1 MNKTA
6 LITGITGQDGAY
18 LAELLLGR
26 GYRVVGAFRRASTVN
41 TARLDALGIT
51 KSVELVP
58 FDLTD
63 HGNMRRVIDAVA
75 PEEVY
80 NLAAQSFVGVSFE
93 QPVTTGEIT
102 GVGAVRLLE
111 AIREANPEIRF
122 YQASTS
128 EMFGKARETPQSE
141 TTPFHPRSPY
151 AASKLY
157 AHWTTVNYR
166 EAYGMHASSGILFN
180 HESQL
185 RGAEFVTRKIS
196 LAAARIKYGLQ
207 KELKLGNLD
216 ARRDWGYAREYVE
229 AMWLMLQQPEPG
241 DYVVATGE
249 THSVRE
255 FVEVTFEVAG
265 LDWERY
271 VVIDPTFLRPAE
283 VDLLMGDPTKAKEN
297 LGWEPRTTF
306 GELVA
311 LMVEADL
318 RRAAFEARH
327 GREMAEKGRCP
338 GLS

>member
-1 MNKTA
+1 MTTA

-18 LAELLLGR
+18 LAELLLR
-26 GYRVVGAFRRASTVN
+26 KGYRVVGAFRRASTVN

-51 KSVELVP
+51 DDVELVP

-63 HGNMRRVIDAVA
+63 HGNMRRVLDRIE

-93 QPVTTGEIT
+93 QPITTGDIT

-111 AIREANPEIRF
+111 VIREVRPEIRF

-128 EMFGKARETPQSE
+128 EMFGKAREVPQNE
-141 TTPFHPRSPY
+141 MTPFHPRSPY

-157 AHWTTVNYR
+157 AHWMTVNYR

-180 HESQL
+180 HESPL
-185 RGAEFVTRKIS
+185 RGAEFVTRKIT
-196 LAAARIKYGLQ
+196 LAAARIKHGLQ
-207 KELKLGNLD
+207 RELKLGNLE
-216 ARRDWGYAREYVE
+216 AKRDWGYAKEYVE
-229 AMWLMLQQPEPG
+229 AMWTMLQRPDPG
-241 DYVVATGE
+241 DYVISTGE

-255 FVEVTFEVAG
+255 FVEAAFEAVE

-271 VVIDPTFLRPAE
+271 VVTDPAFVRPAE
-283 VDLLMGDPTKAKEN
+283 VDLLLGDSSKAERD
-297 LGWEPRTTF
+297 LGWKPEVTF
-306 GELVA
+306 KDLVS

-318 RRAAFEARH
+318 KRAAFEARH
-327 GREMAEKGRCP
+327 GRESAEIK
-338 GLS
+338 